1 MSTWKKI
8 LTEDDGNLATANL
21 TSTSTGRTFKLAAG
35 TAILNFQD
43 NSGNTLLGLA
53 TNALGVST
61 VVTAGT
67 LKLFEDYASNQS
79 KIELYSGSAASNYLG
94 LQANSSATSVQNLK
108 FPAGLPTAN
117 QILEVQSVSG
127 SDVNLDWVDTPS
139 GGGGVTINNN
149 VDNFLLTATGTADT
163 INGETSFR
171 CDGTTLEAAGYVE
184 YKPDNLG
191 RSGELYD
198 ASSSGQYEITA
209 KASSGDVIRIPKA
222 SVTTEFKVYT
232 LDTGTGAGAA
242 VLLSAAS
249 SSTNI
254 DQIAMIAPNTGT
266 KVVEFYLRGMLTVPV
281 SSVNGTFSN
290 SHGDRLYLDPSS
302 SGVLTLTPPTGSST
316 YRRMMGY
323 VISNVTI
330 SSVNY
335 YIIWFDPSP
344 EYVKIS

>member
-8 LTEDDGNLATANL
+8 LTEDDGNLATADL
-21 TSTSTGRTFKLAAG
+21 TSTSSSRLFKLASG
-35 TAILNFQD
+35 SSTLQFQSNGGDLLLSILSSSTGASSVNSTGALRLSQD
-43 NSGNTLLGLA
+43 A
-53 TNALGVST
+53 AST
-61 VVTAGT
+61 
-67 LKLFEDYASNQS
+67 QS
-79 KIELYSGSAASNYLG
+79 KIEIYSGSLTSNYLG
-94 LQANSSATSVQNLK
+94 LQANSSATATQNLK
-108 FPAGLPTAN
+108 FPASLPTAN

-127 SDVNLDWVDTPS
+127 TDVNLDWVDTPS

-149 VDNFLLTATGTADT
+149 IDNFLLTATGTANT

-171 CDGTTLEAAGYVE
+171 CDGTTLEAAGYIE
-184 YKPDNLG
+184 YKPDSLG

-198 ASSSGQYEITA
+198 ASSSGRYEITA